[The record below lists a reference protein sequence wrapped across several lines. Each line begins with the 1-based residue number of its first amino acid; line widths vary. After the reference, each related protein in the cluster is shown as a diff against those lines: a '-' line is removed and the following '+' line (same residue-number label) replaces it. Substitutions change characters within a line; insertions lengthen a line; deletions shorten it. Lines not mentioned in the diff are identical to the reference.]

1 MSTQGILTI
10 SINSPEKVIWEGKA
24 ISVSSTN
31 SVGVFDVLP
40 HHANFIT
47 IIENK
52 PVIIRTG
59 VKTLEFTFPLCL
71 MYARD
76 NYVYA
81 YTL

>member
-1 MSTQGILTI
+1 MKDVLTVAV
-10 SINSPEKVIWEGKA
+10 NSPEKVIWEGRA
-24 ISVSSTN
+24 LSVTSTN
-31 SVGVFDVLP
+31 SKGAFDVLP

-52 PVIIRTG
+52 PIIIQTGTRTL
-59 VKTLEFTFPLCL
+59 TYTFPICL

>member
-1 MSTQGILTI
+1 MKNILTVA
-10 SINSPEKVIWEGKA
+10 INSPEKVIWEGRA
-24 ISVSSTN
+24 LSVTSTN
-31 SVGVFDVLP
+31 SKGVFDVLP

-52 PVIIRTG
+52 PILIQTGTRTL
-59 VKTLEFTFPLCL
+59 TYTFRMCL

>member
-1 MSTQGILTI
+1 MKNTLTI
-10 SINSPEKVIWEGKA
+10 SIASPEQIIWEGKGIA
-24 ISVSSTN
+24 VSSVN
-31 SVGVFDVLP
+31 SVGPFDVLP

-52 PVIIRTG
+52 PVVIDTG
-59 VKTLEFTFPLCL
+59 TKRIQFTFPVCVL
-71 MYARD
+71 YARD

>member
-1 MSTQGILTI
+1 MKDMLTVA
-10 SINSPEKVIWEGKA
+10 INSPEKVIWEGRA
-24 ISVSSTN
+24 LSVTSAN
-31 SVGVFDVLP
+31 SKGTFDVLP

-52 PVIIRTG
+52 PIIIQTG
-59 VKTLEFTFPLCL
+59 TRALTYTFPICL

>member
-1 MSTQGILTI
+1 MKDVLTV
-10 SINSPEKVIWEGKA
+10 SINSPDKVIWEGRA
-24 ISVSSTN
+24 LSVSSTN
-31 SVGVFDVLP
+31 SAGNFDVLP

-47 IIENK
+47 IIENQ
-52 PVIIRTG
+52 PLVVQTG
-59 VKTLEFTFPLCL
+59 TKALRFTFPVCL